1 MLEYE
6 NFIKIIAFIMISK
19 YFFYLISFLLK
30 NSCFSIE
37 SYFVGVLIIFFILL
51 SFSKILLFIDHTKI
65 IIMLS
70 SNLIS
75 FFFDQ
80 LKKMFLCS
88 FFPFFPF
95 YTVFAL
101 MKTSS
106 ANIKTEKDFLHQ
118 IHFQSMII
126 ETFQKI
132 YHSSVKLI
140 YIMKWLIAIFNI
152 HPTYLNNL
160 SVSMKVKA
168 GNNSVNHI
176 QILLI
181 FPNSK

>member
-1 MLEYE
+1 MFQHWIIFCWCSYYFLY
-6 NFIKIIAFIMISK
+6 FIKF
-19 YFFYLISFLLK
+19 LK
-30 NSCFSIE
+30 NSLIYW
-37 SYFVGVLIIFFILL
+37 SYEDYHYAIIKFDF
-51 SFSKILLFIDHTKI
+51 
-65 IIMLS
+65 
-70 SNLIS
+70 

-160 SVSMKVKA
+160 SVSIKVKA